1 MEDGGSALAGL
12 FGGLIWLALM
22 VVMIAAM
29 WRLYTKAGE
38 PGWAAIIPIYNIIVL
53 LKIIGRPAWWIVLF
67 LIPLVNFV
75 ITIMMYDGLSK
86 SFGKGTGFTIG
97 LIFLGPIF
105 LLILG
110 FGSAR
115 YVGPAAGAVGST
127 RPLYQ

>member
-1 MEDGGSALAGL
+1 MEDAGSAFAGL
-12 FGGLIWLALM
+12 FGTLIWLALM
-22 VVMIAAM
+22 VVMIAGM
-29 WRLYTKAGE
+29 WRLFTKAGE

-67 LIPLVNFV
+67 FIPLVNFV
-75 ITIMMYDGLSK
+75 IAIMMYDGLSK

-105 LLILG
+105 LMILG

-115 YVGPAAGAVGST
+115 YVGPAAGAVGGS

>member
-1 MEDGGSALAGL
+1 MDDAGSAFAGL
-12 FGGLIWLALM
+12 FGALIGLAIG
-22 VVMIAAM
+22 VVMLAAM

-53 LKIIGRPAWWIVLF
+53 LKIIGRPAWWIVLY

-75 ITIMMYDGLSK
+75 VAIMMYDGLSK
-86 SFGKGTGFTIG
+86 SFGKGTGFTLG

-115 YVGPAAGAVGST
+115 YVGPAAAAGGS

>member
-1 MEDGGSALAGL
+1 MDDAGSAFAGL
-12 FGGLIWLALM
+12 FGALIGIAIG
-22 VVMIAAM
+22 VVMLAAM
-29 WRLYTKAGE
+29 WRVYTKAGE

-53 LKIIGRPAWWIVLF
+53 LKIIGRPAWWIVLY
-67 LIPLVNFV
+67 LIPIVNFV
-75 ITIMMYDGLSK
+75 IAIMVYDGLSK

-115 YVGPAAGAVGST
+115 YVGPAASAGGYK
-127 RPLYQ
+127 PLPQ

>member
-1 MEDGGSALAGL
+1 MDDAGSAFAGL
-12 FGGLIWLALM
+12 FGALIGIAFG
-22 VVMIAAM
+22 VVMLAAM
-29 WRLYTKAGE
+29 WRVYTKAGE

-53 LKIIGRPAWWIVLF
+53 LKIIGRPAWWIVLYF
-67 LIPLVNFV
+67 IPLVNFV
-75 ITIMMYDGLSK
+75 VAIMVYDGLSK

-115 YVGPAAGAVGST
+115 YVGPAA
-127 RPLYQ
+127 R

>member
-1 MEDGGSALAGL
+1 MDDAGSAFAGL
-12 FGGLIWLALM
+12 FGALIGIAFV
-22 VVMIAAM
+22 VVMLAAM
-29 WRLYTKAGE
+29 WRVYTKAGE

-53 LKIIGRPAWWIVLF
+53 LKIIGRPAWWIVLYF
-67 LIPLVNFV
+67 IPLVNFV
-75 ITIMMYDGLSK
+75 VAIMVYDGLSK

-115 YVGPAAGAVGST
+115 YVGPAASAAGYK
-127 RPLYQ
+127 PLP

>member
-1 MEDGGSALAGL
+1 MDDTGAAFAGVFTTLIALAIG
-12 FGGLIWLALM
+12 
-22 VVMIAAM
+22 VVVLAAM
-29 WRLYTKAGE
+29 WRVYTKAGE

-53 LKIIGRPAWWIVLF
+53 FKIIGRPAWWIVLYF
-67 LIPLVNFV
+67 IPLVNFV
-75 ITIMMYDGLSK
+75 IAIITYDGLSK

-115 YVGPAAGAVGST
+115 YVGPAASTGAYK
-127 RPLYQ
+127 PLPQ

>member
-1 MEDGGSALAGL
+1 MEDGGSVFAGL

-53 LKIIGRPAWWIVLF
+53 LKIIGRPAWWVVLLF
-67 LIPLVNFV
+67 IPLVNLV
-75 ITIMMYDGLSK
+75 ITIMMYDGLAK

-115 YVGPAAGAVGST
+115 YVGPALGAVGGTS
-127 RPLYQ
+127 PLYQ

>member
-1 MEDGGSALAGL
+1 MEDGGSAFAGL
-12 FGGLIWLALM
+12 FGALIWLALM

-38 PGWAAIIPIYNIIVL
+38 PGWAAIIPIYNVIVL
-53 LKIIGRPAWWIVLF
+53 LKIIGRPAWWVVLLF
-67 LIPLVNFV
+67 IPLVNFV
-75 ITIMMYDGLSK
+75 ITIMMYDGLAK
-86 SFGKGTGFTIG
+86 SFGKGIGFTIG

-115 YVGPAAGAVGST
+115 YVGPAAGAVGGT